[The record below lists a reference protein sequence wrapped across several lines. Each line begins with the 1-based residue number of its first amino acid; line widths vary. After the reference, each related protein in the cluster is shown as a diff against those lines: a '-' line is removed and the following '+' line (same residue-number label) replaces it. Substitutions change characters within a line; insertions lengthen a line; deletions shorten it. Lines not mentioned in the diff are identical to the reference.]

1 MSEENNQQA
10 NRPAVLINSQY
21 IKDLSL
27 EIPHAPEIF
36 SKISQKPE
44 LKVDMNVQSQKLAS
58 GDYNVTLNIAINGD
72 VANEK
77 LFIIELSYAAVVSIN
92 LPQEHIEPVLAIEIP
107 HLIFPFA
114 RNVIT
119 QCLTEGGLPPLM
131 LNPIDFVAMYQNRQA
146 AANQAQQD
154 NQTQQA

>member
-1 MSEENNQQA
+1 MSEENKQQA

-36 SKISQKPE
+36 AKINQKPE

-58 GDYNVTLNIAINGD
+58 GDYNVTLNIALNGD
-72 VANEK
+72 IANEK

-119 QCLTEGGLPPLM
+119 QCLTEGGLPPFM
-131 LNPIDFVAMYQNRQA
+131 LSPVDFAGLYAARK
-146 AANQAQQD
+146 AANNNNQAH
-154 NQTQQA
+154 N

>member
-1 MSEENNQQA
+1 MNEENNQQA

-119 QCLTEGGLPPLM
+119 QCLTEGGLPPFM
-131 LNPIDFVAMYQNRQA
+131 LNPVDFAGLYA
-146 AANQAQQD
+146 ARKAANGNNQAQ
-154 NQTQQA
+154 N

>member
-119 QCLTEGGLPPLM
+119 QCLTEGGLPPFM
-131 LNPIDFVAMYQNRQA
+131 LNPVDFAGLYA
-146 AANQAQQD
+146 ARKAANGNNQAQ
-154 NQTQQA
+154 N

>member
-72 VANEK
+72 VTNEK

-119 QCLTEGGLPPLM
+119 QCLTEGGLPPFM
-131 LNPIDFVAMYQNRQA
+131 LNPVDFAGLYA
-146 AANQAQQD
+146 ARKAANGNNQAQ
-154 NQTQQA
+154 N

>member
-1 MSEENNQQA
+1 MSEENNQKA
-10 NRPAVLINSQY
+10 NRPAILINSQY

-36 SKISQKPE
+36 SKMHQKPE

-72 VANEK
+72 IADEK

-119 QCLTEGGLPPLM
+119 QCLTEGGLPKFM
-131 LNPIDFVAMYQNRQA
+131 LNPVDFAVLYA
-146 AANQAQQD
+146 ARKAANSNNQAQ
-154 NQTQQA
+154 N

>member
-36 SKISQKPE
+36 SKINQKPE

-72 VANEK
+72 VTNEK

-119 QCLTEGGLPPLM
+119 QCLTEGGLPPFM
-131 LNPIDFVAMYQNRQA
+131 LNPVDFAGLYA
-146 AANQAQQD
+146 ARKAANGNNQAQ
-154 NQTQQA
+154 N